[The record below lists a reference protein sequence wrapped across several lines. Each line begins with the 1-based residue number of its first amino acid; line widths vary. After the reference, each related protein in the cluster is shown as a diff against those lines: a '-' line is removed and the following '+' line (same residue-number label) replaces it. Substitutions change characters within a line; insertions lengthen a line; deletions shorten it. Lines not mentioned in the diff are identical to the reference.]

1 MLFLIALAVAVLFA
15 ATLSK
20 ALRKAP
26 LPFYIAAALLSAGA
40 VIASRL
46 DVESE
51 FLMKWVFPLFTK
63 GAMAA
68 GFWALVMWAG
78 ALPRESRITKRLL
91 SVRGELSIFAAVL
104 TASHAVLRAILYLR
118 QLLRP
123 KYSPDAVFAATCA
136 IVLVLLVIMLPLTVL
151 SFRRVRRRMA
161 PDRWKRI
168 QRLAYVFYG
177 LIYAHVLVLYLPPA
191 LRGLRSYALTVV
203 VYTVVWLAYMTCRL
217 LNRKNARRGT
227 D

>member
-1 MLFLIALAVAVLFA
+1 MLFLIALAVAVLFTA
-15 ATLSK
+15 ALSK

-40 VIASRL
+40 VIVSRL

-104 TASHAVLRAILYLR
+104 TLSHAVLRAILYLR

-136 IVLVLLVIMLPLTVL
+136 IVLALLVIMLPLTVL
-151 SFRRVRRRMA
+151 SFRRVRKRMA

-168 QRLAYVFYG
+168 QRLAYGFYG

-191 LRGLRSYALTVV
+191 LRGLRSYALTVA

>member
-1 MLFLIALAVAVLFA
+1 MLFLIALVVAVIFA
-15 ATLSK
+15 ATASK

-40 VIASRL
+40 VVASRL

-63 GAMAA
+63 GAMAV

-91 SVRGELSIFAAVL
+91 SVRGELSILSAVL
-104 TASHAVLRAILYLR
+104 TLSHAVLRGILYLR
-118 QLLRP
+118 QLMRP
-123 KYSPDAVFAATCA
+123 KFSPDAVFAATCA

-151 SFRRVRRRMA
+151 SFRRVRRKMA

-168 QRLAYVFYG
+168 QRFAYGFYG

-191 LRGLRSYALTVV
+191 LRGLRSYALTVAI
-203 VYTVVWLAYMTCRL
+203 YTAVWLAYLICRIL
-217 LNRKNARRGT
+217 KREIV
-227 D
+227 

>member
-20 ALRKAP
+20 ALRKAS

-151 SFRRVRRRMA
+151 SFRRVRRRME

>member
-1 MLFLIALAVAVLFA
+1 MLFLIALVVAVIFA
-15 ATLSK
+15 ATASK

-40 VIASRL
+40 VVSSRL
-46 DVESE
+46 DVESP

-68 GFWALVMWAG
+68 GFWAIVMWAG
-78 ALPRESRITKRLL
+78 ALPREGRITKRLL
-91 SVRGELSIFAAVL
+91 SVRGELSIIAAVL
-104 TASHAVLRAILYLR
+104 TASHAVLRGILYLR

-123 KYSPDAVFAATCA
+123 KFSPDAVFAATCA
-136 IVLVLLVIMLPLTVL
+136 IVLMLLVIMLPLTVL
-151 SFRRVRRRMA
+151 SFRRVRRKMA

-168 QRLAYVFYG
+168 QRFAYGFYG

-191 LRGLRSYALTVV
+191 LQGLRSYALTVAI
-203 VYTVVWLAYMTCRL
+203 YTAVWLAYLICRIL
-217 LNRKNARRGT
+217 KREKALRGT
-227 D
+227 N